1 MDYDNMTTEELE
13 KEFQK
18 AKFEENKSK
27 EEVDNGLLLET
38 QKEKISSEDDL
49 EQNVSREGTLDTNI
63 DNDINDDDENIEYER
78 SDNNT
83 TEEPPVTQNGDVT
96 QESVKSDLYTIKAN
110 GKEYDMSI
118 DELKQM
124 ASKGMDYVKKTTAL
138 KPYRTMI
145 AAMQENNIS
154 PEDLNMLI
162 DLKKGN
168 KEAISKIIKDSNI
181 DTYDLPEVDNYKPT
195 EYRKSEESYEIN
207 EILST
212 ISKDSEFSRTSDIYS
227 KLDDS
232 SRQAINSNPS
242 MLSGLHQDIKSGLFD
257 KVLPYAEKRAMIDGF
272 SQPFL
277 KYYIEAGSEYIKNQM
292 NTPKPNPIKSQ
303 SSPANKDNKI
313 AAALPSSRADK
324 KSAID
329 YLDEEIND
337 EDYYAWRKKLQRVY

>member
-27 EEVDNGLLLET
+27 EEVENGLLLET
-38 QKEKISSEDDL
+38 QKEKISSEDDS
-49 EQNVSREGTLDTNI
+49 EDSVSREESLDTNI
-63 DNDINDDDENIEYER
+63 ENNINDNDDSIEYEK
-78 SDNNT
+78 SNDNT
-83 TEEPPVTQNGDVT
+83 TEEPLVTQNGDVA

-138 KPYRTMI
+138 KPYRTII

-168 KEAISKIIKDSNI
+168 KEAISKLIKDNNV
-181 DTYDLPEVDNYKPT
+181 DAYDLPEGDNYKPT
-195 EYRKSEESYEIN
+195 EYRKSEEAYEIDEVLN
-207 EILST
+207 S

-227 KLDDS
+227 RLDENS
-232 SRQAINSNPS
+232 KQVIKSNPT

-277 KYYIEAGSEYIKNQM
+277 KYYIEAGGEYLKN

-303 SSPANKDNKI
+303 SSPTNKDNKI

-324 KSAID
+324 KNAID

>member
-18 AKFEENKSK
+18 AKFEESKSK
-27 EEVDNGLLLET
+27 EEVDNDLYEQT
-38 QKEKISSEDDL
+38 QEEKISSEENL
-49 EQNVSREGTLDTNI
+49 ENSVSMEGTTDTNV
-63 DNDINDDDENIEYER
+63 NDDSIEYER
-78 SDNNT
+78 SNDNT
-83 TEEPPVTQNGDVT
+83 TEEPPVTQNGDVA

-145 AAMQENNIS
+145 AAMQENGIS

-168 KEAISKIIKDSNI
+168 KEAISKLIKDNNV
-181 DTYDLPEVDNYKPT
+181 DAYDLPEGDNYKPT
-195 EYRKSEESYEIN
+195 EYRKSEESYEIS
-207 EILST
+207 EILGT

-227 KLDDS
+227 KLDEAS
-232 SRQAINSNPS
+232 KEAINSNPS
-242 MLSGLHQDIKSGLFD
+242 MLSGLHQDVKSGLFD
-257 KVLPYAEKRAMIDGF
+257 KVLPYAEKRAMIDGY

>member
-18 AKFEENKSK
+18 AKFEESKSK
-27 EEVDNGLLLET
+27 EEVENGLLLET
-38 QKEKISSEDDL
+38 QKEKINSEDDS
-49 EQNVSREGTLDTNI
+49 EDNVSRDSSLDTNTENNI
-63 DNDINDDDENIEYER
+63 NDNDDSIEYEKD
-78 SDNNT
+78 SDNT
-83 TEEPPVTQNGDVT
+83 TEEPLVTQNGEVT

-168 KEAISKIIKDSNI
+168 KEAISKLIKDNNV
-181 DTYDLPEVDNYKPT
+181 DTYDLPEGDNYKPT

-207 EILST
+207 EIIKT
-212 ISKDSEFSRTSDIYS
+212 ISEDSEFSRTSNIYS
-227 KLDDS
+227 KLDENS
-232 SRQAINSNPS
+232 KQVISSNPT
-242 MLSGLHQDIKSGLFD
+242 MLSGLHQDVKSGLFD

-277 KYYIEAGSEYIKNQM
+277 KYYIEAGSEYLKN

-303 SSPANKDNKI
+303 SSPTNKDNKI